1 MQSLPLYQ
9 VDAFTAQLFGGNPA
23 AVVPCP
29 EFPRPKLMQQ
39 IAAENN
45 LSETAFVVA
54 RGVGK
59 FAIRW
64 FTPNREV
71 RLCGHATLAAAH
83 VLFGAAPRSVDE
95 LSFTTEK
102 AGKLK
107 VSRASKNRYTLDF
120 PADQPKKAK
129 VSKRLRKAI
138 GLDPVAVYEGTDDL
152 LVVLSKES
160 QVRKL
165 TPSFEQ
171 LGRIKRR
178 GVIVTA
184 PGKKVDF
191 VSRCFYPRYGILE
204 DPVTGSAHT
213 LLTPYWAK
221 RLDKKRL
228 KAQQI
233 SERLGS
239 LHCQLKGKRVLLT
252 GGAKTYLSG
261 KIFSDTIK
269 Y

>member
-9 VDAFTAQLFGGNPA
+9 VDAFTNKLFGGNPA

-29 EFPRPKLMQQ
+29 EFPSPKLMQQ

-54 RGVGK
+54 TGRRA
-59 FAIRW
+59 FNIRW
-64 FTPNREV
+64 FTPNKEV

-83 VLFGAAPRSVDE
+83 VLFAAAPKEVKE
-95 LSFTTEK
+95 LKFSTQK
-102 AGKLK
+102 AGQLT
-107 VSRASKNRYTLDF
+107 VSRAKKGKYTLNF
-120 PADQPKKAK
+120 PADKARK
-129 VSKRLRKAI
+129 GEVTKTLRRAL
-138 GLDPVAVYEGTDDL
+138 GLDPLEVYEGTDDL

-160 QVRKL
+160 LVRNL
-165 TPSFEQ
+165 APNFEQ
-171 LGRIKRR
+171 LSRIKRR

-213 LLTPYWAK
+213 LLTPFWAK
-221 RLDKKRL
+221 RLGKKRM
-228 KAQQI
+228 KAEQV
-233 SERLGS
+233 SERLGK
-239 LHCQLKGKRVLLT
+239 LGCELKGKRVLLT
-252 GGAKTYLSG
+252 GSAQTYLSG
-261 KIFSDTIK
+261 RIFPDTIQ